1 MRALIV
7 DDSQTARMM
16 LAFILKD
23 LGFEVEEASDGSGAL
38 ALLRQGPLPDLMTLD
53 WNMPGLSGG
62 QVLDALRQEPALRPA
77 KIMLVTSETELRMV
91 NRAIGQGGDEY
102 LMKPYSTESVVEK
115 LGIMGITAAAAIE
128 RNGRA

>member
-16 LAFILKD
+16 MAFILRD
-23 LGFEVEEASDGSGAL
+23 LGFEIEEASDGSMAL
-38 ALLRQGPLPDLMTLD
+38 ELLRQGPPPELMTLD
-53 WNMPGLSGG
+53 WNMPGIGGG
-62 QVLDALRQEPALRPA
+62 QILDALRQEPALRPG
-77 KIMLVTSETELRMV
+77 KVMLVTSETELRMV

-115 LGIMGITAAAAIE
+115 LEIMGIPASAAMIRVRE
-128 RNGRA
+128 D